1 MPLAVS
7 FWLLASSVF
16 AVPPPN
22 DSFAN
27 AEVLPSGVTATTHGT
42 TADATREVGDPED
55 AGHRTVWYS
64 WAAPASGVVS
74 ISAVTTNNPIK
85 GYVFV
90 GDNILSGRYIT
101 SAVVSSSPIRFYAI
115 VGHTY
120 RLCIDD
126 YVPGYINY
134 EGYAFSLGLSS
145 DSSLPQDTQFVPPLS
160 NDDFAHPLTLNH
172 LNEDFVLYTAD
183 ATFEPFEQ
191 DMLRSVHA
199 SFNSGGDGGL
209 WVDWTALITGTA
221 TFSARN
227 ISSTQIV
234 LLAGTGSSISTL
246 QLLAGAYGGF
256 SFPCNQ
262 GVLYHLYVLNQS
274 SVELVANITA
284 TRLASEVNV
293 STRMQVGT
301 GDKAMI
307 GGFIISGNVPKKV
320 MVRAIGPSLAAAG
333 IVGALGDPTL
343 ELHDGTGAMIASN
356 DNWQTTRLGGIITGD
371 QAGEIQN
378 SSLAPTDGRESAIIA
393 TLAAGNYTAIIRG
406 VNNSTGVGLVE
417 VYDLDADA
425 PSKLANISTRGFIQT
440 GDQVMIGGFIVA
452 DHASRIIVRA
462 IGPSLS
468 SAGVAGALA
477 DPMLELHDG
486 NGTIIGQNDNW
497 RSNDATNIQNTN
509 LAPTNNA
516 ESAILTTLAPGNY
529 TAIVRGANGGTGIGL
544 FDAYS
549 LN

>member
-1 MPLAVS
+1 
-7 FWLLASSVF
+7 
-16 AVPPPN
+16 
-22 DSFAN
+22 
-27 AEVLPSGVTATTHGT
+27 
-42 TADATREVGDPED
+42 
-55 AGHRTVWYS
+55 
-64 WAAPASGVVS
+64 VVS
-74 ISAVTTNNPIK
+74 ISGVSADDQIK
-85 GYVFV
+85 GYVFL
-90 GDNILSGRYIT
+90 GENILSGRYIT
-101 SAVVSSSPIRFYAI
+101 YGVVSSSPIRFYA
-115 VGHTY
+115 VAGHTY

-126 YVPGYINY
+126 YVTGYIHY
-134 EGYAFSLGLSS
+134 EGYAFSLGLSC
-145 DSSLPQDTQFVPPLS
+145 DSSLPGDTQFVPPLS

-172 LNEDFVLYTAD
+172 LTENFVLYTAN

-199 SFNSGGDGGL
+199 SFSSSGDGGL
-209 WVDWTALITGTA
+209 WVDWTAPITGTA

-227 ISSTQIV
+227 IPSEQIV
-234 LLAGTGSSISTL
+234 LLVGTGSSISTI
-246 QLLAGAYGGF
+246 QLLAGDYGGL

-262 GVLYHLYVLNQS
+262 GVRYHLYLLNQS
-274 SVELVANITA
+274 SVGLLANITA
-284 TRLASEVNV
+284 TRLASEVNI
-293 STRMQVGT
+293 STRVQVGT
-301 GDKAMI
+301 GDKALI
-307 GGFIISGNVPKKV
+307 GGFIISGAVPKKV

-333 IVGALGDPTL
+333 VQGALGDPTL
-343 ELHDGTGAMIASN
+343 ELHDGTGSMIASN
-356 DNWQTTRLGGIITGD
+356 DNWQTTILGGIITGN
-371 QAGEIQN
+371 QAGEIQT

-452 DHASRIIVRA
+452 DHASRVILRA
-462 IGPSLS
+462 IGPSLIS
-468 SAGVAGALA
+468 VGVAGALA

-486 NGTIIGQNDNW
+486 NGTIIGVNDNW

-509 LAPTNNA
+509 LAPTSNA

-529 TAIVRGANGGTGIGL
+529 TAIVRGVNGGTGIGL
-544 FDAYS
+544 FEAYS